1 MNPVEAEILAALVE
15 LEQTV
20 KSDPLKRRAALPP
33 LFARLDDLTRQ
44 LPPNSDPDLLHFMHR
59 ASYEKARLLLEGR
72 GEENRRGTC
81 D

>member
-20 KSDPLKRRAALPP
+20 KGDPLKRRAALPT

-59 ASYEKARLLLEGR
+59 KSYEKARLLLEGR
-72 GEENRRGTC
+72 GEENRRGAC
-81 D
+81 A